1 MSKFITVRL
10 LIYGSKKNNGLDFCS
25 VEDFPGI
32 KTMYDYI
39 NHLSLSP
46 YVSHIVIDEWKYNT
60 GKSKRNF
67 NELKRYVNM
76 CNEVDK
82 CQIVKPKNQ

>member
-1 MSKFITVRL
+1 MVDNMSRFITARL
-10 LIYGSKKNNGLDFCS
+10 LIYGSKDNNGLDFS
-25 VEDFPGI
+25 SIEDFPDI

-46 YVSHIVIDEWKYNT
+46 YISHIVIDEWKYNI

-67 NELKRYVNM
+67 HELKRYLYRG
-76 CNEVDK
+76 K
-82 CQIVKPKNQ
+82 